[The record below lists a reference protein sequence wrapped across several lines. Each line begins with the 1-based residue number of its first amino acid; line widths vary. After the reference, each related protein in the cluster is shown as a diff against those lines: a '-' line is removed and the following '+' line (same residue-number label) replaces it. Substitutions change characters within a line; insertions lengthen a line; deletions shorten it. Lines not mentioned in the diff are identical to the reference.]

1 MPRSGLHCQYVQPPS
16 VKTKSV
22 QKLSGPVVD
31 VSPSPQA
38 QASAPETEK
47 QAAAALA
54 DAAGEVSQGQGLGCR
69 RGDSALVV
77 SDALQTLTYT
87 TIRRRRRSPTR
98 QLSASSGCGRI

>member
-1 MPRSGLHCQYVQPPS
+1 MRSSGRGISIVHDCVPHTPSQQVGPSPDHLCGLSRSGLHCQYVQPPS

-47 QAAAALA
+47 EAAAALA
-54 DAAGEVSQGQGLGCR
+54 DAAGE
-69 RGDSALVV
+69 
-77 SDALQTLTYT
+77 
-87 TIRRRRRSPTR
+87 
-98 QLSASSGCGRI
+98 ASCLADLDTVWP